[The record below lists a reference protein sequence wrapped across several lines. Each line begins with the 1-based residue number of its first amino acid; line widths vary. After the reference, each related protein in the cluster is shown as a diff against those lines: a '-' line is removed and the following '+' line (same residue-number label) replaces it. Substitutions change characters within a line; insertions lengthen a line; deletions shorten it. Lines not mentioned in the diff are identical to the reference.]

1 MKTSQGTAVS
11 GEGIN
16 LRRPSPASQITHH
29 YVWHHSVPPSDS
41 RWLENEKSNH
51 FRIDHPARRFCH
63 LLVSFL
69 IKAIS
74 CINLSFDRR
83 RLDFEMRVWMVKME
97 DWDGGQDIVIKETEG
112 NTLYQRQRLGLHN
125 GGPIKSLIID
135 RRILGLQEVAVRLL
149 KKINSLTCKLGM
161 VHILLV
167 AQN

>member
-97 DWDGGQDIVIKETEG
+97 DWDFGQDQDTCLTYQELESDRFAETKSEHADG
-112 NTLYQRQRLGLHN
+112 VGHLRSAIIYGAQHQDSFQNNT
-125 GGPIKSLIID
+125 SS
-135 RRILGLQEVAVRLL
+135 A
-149 KKINSLTCKLGM
+149 
-161 VHILLV
+161 
-167 AQN
+167 